1 MGYITPNRAATPALR
16 KTHDKNSLKNRAF
29 ELLSSESEDAEGNV
43 RTEIDQILQRAINT
57 AKYAKSDK
65 DATSAG
71 KWLWEIT
78 FGKSPVAVEEKEE
91 ELTEIV
97 FRVNTK
103 DKALL
108 EDAKKRGDL
117 EAVDEEI
124 NDDKVEIVIDED
136 GEDDV
141 TYRV

>member
-1 MGYITPNRAATPALR
+1 MGLIIPNKAVPAVK
-16 KTHDKNSLKNRAF
+16 KTVDKNYLRTRAL
-29 ELLSSESEDAEGNV
+29 ELLSAETEDAEGNV
-43 RTEIDQILQRAINT
+43 RTEIDQILGRAINT

-65 DATSAG
+65 DATSTA

-78 FGKSPVAVEEKEE
+78 YGKSPVAVEEKEE
-91 ELTEIV
+91 DLTEIV

-108 EDAKKRGDL
+108 EAAKDRGDL
-117 EAVDEEI
+117 ECVDEEVY
-124 NDDKVEIVIDED
+124 DDKVEIVIDED

-141 TYRV
+141 TFRV